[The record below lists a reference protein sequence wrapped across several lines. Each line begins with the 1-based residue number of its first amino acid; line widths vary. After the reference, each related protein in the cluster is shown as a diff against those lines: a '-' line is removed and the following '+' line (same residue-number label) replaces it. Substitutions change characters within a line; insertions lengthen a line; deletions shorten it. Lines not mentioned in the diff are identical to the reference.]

1 MSCSKPALK
10 SCVQATACPPTRSWT
25 SSSVRSGEQLSVT
38 LGASLTTSQRVSI
51 CSRQRRSR
59 CSTDLAAEA
68 LHLEV
73 GPDPQLRRLR
83 FDGQRQRRAPIARQ
97 RDGHRGRDCERR
109 KPAGQR
115 QAGRCQTRCS
125 GAAVHACRRCR
136 VGRPRRVMAT
146 VALHTGKSAHEART
160 AMAIRGRAREV
171 DHALAPISVATRGSV
186 TSRASTIAAWTS
198 DYLQARSNS

>member
-10 SCVQATACPPTRSWT
+10 SCVQATAWPPTRSCT

-38 LGASLTTSQRVSI
+38 LGASLTTSQRVST
-51 CSRQRRSR
+51 CECQRRSKR
-59 CSTDLAAEA
+59 STDLAAEA

-97 RDGHRGRDCERR
+97 RDGHRERDCERR
-109 KPAGQR
+109 KPAGLR

-146 VALHTGKSAHEART
+146 VALHTGKSGHEGA